1 MTSKMIK
8 MALAVVSLAVFT
20 CACGKDPA
28 GSAKD
33 VSQKPRIGAG
43 TSVALAV
50 SNVKGG
56 PFQRFADQ
64 FEAQKDKLFSAAPAE
79 ELNKFMKAIEDA
91 GLKTSEFKWYAM
103 TVGEIKDVE
112 KELPEIG
119 YACAFTHDIEKILA
133 VVRAQLKEAEEDK
146 ISFAEYS
153 IDGRKAWV
161 VEGVEDMKQ
170 YAESD
175 ICFTSVDGKLL
186 LLSTRKDGLKRLI
199 DLYLA
204 GAGEDPAWKD
214 FAVSPA
220 QPFCIRT
227 MPIGAIV
234 RKNVEGLDDLAFLDE
249 VVPNGPKMVCGL
261 GALSAS
267 VGVTADGKSAK
278 FELSLGTADDKDAD
292 ALVTLAKT
300 GKMALAAQLKKEAK
314 RDVEA
319 RKALEVVETSSLVQQ
334 GAKAT
339 VVIPVS
345 MDDLAFLI
353 DKGLKEALK

>member
-1 MTSKMIK
+1 MNKTIK
-8 MALAVVSLAVFT
+8 KSLAAVSLAILT
-20 CACGKDPA
+20 CACGQNPA
-28 GSAKD
+28 AKD

-43 TSVALAV
+43 TTVALAV
-50 SNVKGG
+50 SNVQGG

-64 FEAQKDKLFSAAPAE
+64 FEAQKDKLFSSAPAE
-79 ELNKFMKAIEDA
+79 ELNKFLKAIEDA

-119 YACAFTHDIEKILA
+119 YACAFTHDIDKILA
-133 VVRAQLKEAEEDK
+133 VVRAQLKEADEDM
-146 ISFAEYS
+146 IALAEYAV
-153 IDGRKAWV
+153 DGRKAWV
-161 VEGVEDMKQ
+161 VEGIEDMKK

-199 DLYLA
+199 DLYLT

-220 QPFCIRT
+220 QPFCVRT

-234 RKNVEGLDDLAFLDE
+234 KKNVEDPDALAFLDE
-249 VVPNGPKMVCGL
+249 VVPNGSKMVCGL

-292 ALVTLAKT
+292 ALVALAKT
-300 GKMALAAQLKKEAK
+300 GKMALVAQLKKAAK
-314 RDVEA
+314 RDAEA
-319 RKALEVVETSSLVQQ
+319 KKALEVVEASTLAQQ

-345 MDDLAFLI
+345 MDDLAFLLDQGI
-353 DKGLKEALK
+353 KEALK